1 MFNCITIKGKLH
13 SNFAEGFSRILNFK
27 NGAGFLSWPF
37 FLLRI
42 IQLIFIIVPTK
53 QNNVTGNDLVLYI
66 KNMVSKRCIQSVK
79 DTFDK
84 MDLSYSHV
92 SLGEAEI
99 LSVVSANKMDLL
111 KKNLLISGFEI
122 IADKKQILIEKI
134 KGIILEMLQNEEG
147 LPQTNISYYIAGK
160 LNYDYTYLANIF
172 SEVRGITIER
182 YIITNKIE
190 RVKEL
195 IQDGELNLTDIS
207 YKMNYSSVAH
217 LSGQFKK
224 ITGITPTEFKKQK
237 YKMRINLEDL

>member
-1 MFNCITIKGKLH
+1 M
-13 SNFAEGFSRILNFK
+13 SDD
-27 NGAGFLSWPF
+27 
-37 FLLRI
+37 
-42 IQLIFIIVPTK
+42 
-53 QNNVTGNDLVLYI
+53 QNNVTAKDLVLYI

-79 DTFDK
+79 DTLDK
-84 MDLSYSHV
+84 MDLSYGHIT
-92 SLGEAEI
+92 LGEAEI
-99 LSVVSANKMDLL
+99 FTPVTANRMLRL
-111 KKNLLISGFEI
+111 KEMLLISGFEI
-122 IADKKQILIEKI
+122 IADKKHILTEKI

-147 LPQTNISYYIAGK
+147 LPEINISYYIAGK

-207 YKMNYSSVAH
+207 YKMNYSSLAH

-224 ITGITPTEFKKQK
+224 ITGFTPSEFKKQK
-237 YKMRINLEDL
+237 HKMRINLEDL